1 MRDKNYMPQ
10 GIVVEVQYG
19 DLERA
24 LKKLKK
30 KVQNEGIFQ
39 ELKKREHFVKP
50 SEKKRRAK
58 GQAISRIKKRQ
69 RIEEQYG
76 KEIKLEN

>member
-1 MRDKNYMPQ
+1 MKDKNYLPQ
-10 GIVVEVQYG
+10 GIVVEVQHG

-30 KVQNEGIFQ
+30 KIQNEGIFQ
-39 ELKKREHFVKP
+39 ELKKREHYVKP

-58 GQAISRIKKRQ
+58 GQAIARIKKRQ
-69 RIEEQYG
+69 RMEEQYG

>member
-1 MRDKNYMPQ
+1 MKDKVHLPQ

-19 DLERA
+19 DLEKA
-24 LKKLKK
+24 LRKLKK

-39 ELKKREHFVKP
+39 ELKKHEHFIKP
-50 SEKKRRAK
+50 SEKRRRAK
-58 GQAISRIKKRQ
+58 GQAIARLRKRQ
-69 RIEEQYG
+69 RIEEQTG